1 LQPVKGYTDKEGD
14 FMSNFV
20 ICINNKD
27 NPASLILG
35 KVYLTLSDA
44 AEHNMVRVIDE
55 DKSESDGY
63 LYEASMF
70 AQIELPETVRLA
82 LQQRGQL

>member
-1 LQPVKGYTDKEGD
+1 
-14 FMSNFV
+14 MNHFV
-20 ICINNKD
+20 ICIDNED

-35 KVYLTLSDA
+35 KVYAMLPDADA
-44 AEHNMVRVIDE
+44 AAHNMVRVIDE

-70 AQIELPETVRLA
+70 AHIELPETVRLA
-82 LQQRGQL
+82 LEQRGQL